1 MIVVTTES
9 VPGYVVVESLG
20 VVRGNSVRARSLFRD
35 IMAIVR
41 LLVGGEIREYTKMLA
56 ETREQALDRMGEEAE
71 GKGANAVIGVR
82 FVTAQTMAGAAEF
95 LAYGTA
101 VRISRSK

>member
-1 MIVVTTES
+1 MIVVTTEN
-9 VPGYVVVESLG
+9 VPGYVIVESLG
-20 VVRGNSVRARSLFRD
+20 VVRGNSVRARSVFRD
-35 IMAIVR
+35 IMAVVR

-56 ETREQALDRMGEEAE
+56 ETREQALDRMGAEAI
-71 GKGANAVIGVR
+71 GLGANAVVGVR